1 RAARVSLSG
10 LVKAGASAGLVSHE
24 EIRNR
29 VAELG
34 REISRD
40 YMGRTLT
47 VIGIL
52 KGSFIFV
59 ADLIR
64 QIDPAIPVEVDFIS
78 ASSYGNST
86 LSSGEVR
93 IVKDIG
99 IRIEGKDVLLIE
111 DIVDSG
117 RTLSQVKTILAG
129 RGARSVRIAAL

>member
-1 RAARVSLSG
+1 MRFLPPPAEPNHPGRLLRWHHNPLARSAHVTLSG
-10 LVKAGASAGLVSHE
+10 LMKAAASSVLLSHE
-24 EIRNR
+24 QIRNR

-86 LSSGEVR
+86 SSSGE
-93 IVKDIG
+93 
-99 IRIEGKDVLLIE
+99 
-111 DIVDSG
+111 
-117 RTLSQVKTILAG
+117 
-129 RGARSVRIAAL
+129 